1 METGSINTAAATS
14 AATTGTSALSDARV
28 FQNSLGKE
36 EFLKL
41 LVVQLQNQDPLSPM
55 ESQDFSAQLAQFS
68 SVEQLTNIDSNLETS
83 IQTDV
88 VLSQTINN
96 TLATTLIGKQ
106 VTAAGNQVQ
115 LVEGK
120 TTNVPFELQ
129 SDAQEVTITITDQ
142 AGNVVRRLEGQNVGS
157 GIQSLEWDGLDDDGV
172 ELAEGVYTFDVQAKD
187 AAGDEIVTQPLIRGI
202 AGSLMYNGGSAV
214 LRIGDL
220 NVGFGDVLEISG
232 GLGG

>member
-1 METGSINTAAATS
+1 MDTGSINTATAPAS
-14 AATTGTSALSDARV
+14 GISDAKV

-68 SVEQLTNIDSNLETS
+68 SVEQLTNIDSNLEAS

-106 VTAAGNQVQ
+106 VTAAGDQVQ
-115 LVEGK
+115 LVPGRATE
-120 TTNVPFELQ
+120 VPFELQ
-129 SDAQEVTITITDQ
+129 AEAQEVTVTITDQ
-142 AGNVVRRLEGQNVGS
+142 AGNIVRRLEGQNLGS

-172 ELAEGVYTFDVQAKD
+172 ELPEGIYSFSVQARD
-187 AAGDEIVTQPLIRGI
+187 ASGNEIVSQPLIRGI
-202 AGSLMYNGGSAV
+202 AGSLLYSGGSAV